1 MASQEGKRPTAFPEQ
16 MQRHMPGY
24 EHEMEPAPQYLAP
37 NYKGSEK
44 LKDKV
49 AVITGGDSG
58 IGRSVS
64 ILYAREGA
72 DVVIVYLPEEQK
84 DADTTKGLVE
94 KEGRQCLCIPGDL
107 KKSDFCDSVVDQTIK
122 RFGKLDILVRSPP
135 PIPLLVRFRLL
146 KVGSV
151 VQVNN
156 ASSQWECEKIED
168 ITDEQLETTFR
179 TNICSMF
186 YMARQGTFCTST

>member
-1 MASQEGKRPTAFPEQ
+1 MASEQQGKRPEEFPAQ

-24 EHEMEPAPQYLAP
+24 QHEMDPEPQYLAP

-49 AVITGGDSG
+49 AIITGGDSG

-84 DADTTKGLVE
+84 DADKTKQFVE

-107 KKSDFCDSVVDQTIK
+107 KDSDFCDSVVDQTVK
-122 RFGKLDILVRSPP
+122 RFGKLDILVRNAAFER
-135 PIPLLVRFRLL
+135 VRV
-146 KVGSV
+146 KVKWRCG
-151 VQVNN
+151 
-156 ASSQWECEKIED
+156 
-168 ITDEQLETTFR
+168 
-179 TNICSMF
+179 
-186 YMARQGTFCTST
+186 G

>member
-49 AVITGGDSG
+49 AIITGGDSG

-135 PIPLLVRFRLL
+135 PPFRFLFDL
-146 KVGSV
+146 D
-151 VQVNN
+151 
-156 ASSQWECEKIED
+156 C
-168 ITDEQLETTFR
+168 
-179 TNICSMF
+179 
-186 YMARQGTFCTST
+186 